1 MKGKDSNG
9 YIKRINKALS
19 IQEEYPDDRFKAVP
33 KFHSTITG
41 RTQYQSPEI
50 ISVGKKWR
58 RVFFPDKGK
67 VLLALDITAAH
78 FIIMLG
84 EMRSNKWRA
93 VLEAGIDPYEEL
105 GERIGMTRNE
115 IKKAIHPWLNG
126 AGKTKIA
133 EELGIHGPDLDKA
146 DTFLGGLE
154 QYAPEMIQFKNDHNK
169 YMKSNN
175 ASRPTPLGYQVVNPS
190 MKKHSFSG
198 MSSYQQSVI
207 AEIMMSLIVDMFKA
221 KKEGKLEF
229 DLIFFIHDE
238 ILLSVNE
245 SPSEVRQV
253 LAESANCFAQVLYD
267 YVSVKGGAI
276 GNIGIM
282 QLIPKVYSNWGTDI
296 TSKYIRK
303 PTTWDDVI
311 AVKLPEHNRKDLPW
325 TLQLYRPIFN
335 KHYISYLQ

>member
-1 MKGKDSNG
+1 M
-9 YIKRINKALS
+9 
-19 IQEEYPDDRFKAVP
+19 
-33 KFHSTITG
+33 
-41 RTQYQSPEI
+41 
-50 ISVGKKWR
+50 
-58 RVFFPDKGK
+58 
-67 VLLALDITAAH
+67 DITAAH

-84 EMRSNKWRA
+84 EMKSNKWRE

-198 MSSYQQSVI
+198 MGFYQQSVI
-207 AEIMMSLIVDMFKA
+207 AEIMMSLIVEMFKA
-221 KKEGKLEF
+221 KKNGKLEF

-325 TLQLYRPIFN
+325 AG
-335 KHYISYLQ
+335 